1 MKTLKLVFLLT
12 TILSPD
18 ALSSDHF
25 YFEHLN
31 TSIVNYSAKIKTCD
45 SLKKVP
51 VLSKSQN
58 STLKKQLEEKPL
70 ILAFISE
77 RAFNKCLQPERGH
90 LAELLASYSYLKLP
104 NQTKNLAE
112 TTKKMIFE
120 KSYETDR
127 SYLSLTPAQKKSIN
141 SIKALDQPFPEI
153 ETFEKIMG
161 M

>member
-1 MKTLKLVFLLT
+1 MKTLKLIFLLT
-12 TILSPD
+12 TMVSPE
-18 ALSSDHF
+18 ALSSDNF

-45 SLKKVP
+45 SQKKVP
-51 VLSKSQN
+51 TLSESQI

-70 ILAFISE
+70 ILAFLSE
-77 RAFNKCLQPERGH
+77 RSFNKCLQPERGQ
-90 LAELLASYSYLKLP
+90 LAELLASYNYLKLP
-104 NQTKNLAE
+104 NKTKNLAE

-127 SYLSLTPAQKKSIN
+127 SYLSLTPTEKKSIN
-141 SIKALDQPFPEI
+141 SITVLEQPFSEI